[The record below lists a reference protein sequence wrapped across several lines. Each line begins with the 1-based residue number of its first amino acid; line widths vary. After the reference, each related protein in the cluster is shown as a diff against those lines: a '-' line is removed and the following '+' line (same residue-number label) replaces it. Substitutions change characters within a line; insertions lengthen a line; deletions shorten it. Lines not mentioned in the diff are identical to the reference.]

1 MFTLDTAK
9 RSGIKISE
17 NQELEMNKKTQKAA
31 KKLIRLALK
40 EDVGTGD
47 ITTNNIVPSESRRKA
62 KMVAKEDGVIAGLI
76 VARMVFEKLDP
87 NVIWTEIVH
96 NGDRVKKGD
105 VLVQFEA
112 TYRAILTG
120 ERTALNFLQRMSG
133 IATMS
138 AIYADAVKDFQ
149 TVILDTRKTLPGF
162 NKLDK
167 YAVKLGGASNHRHG
181 LHDMAMIKDNHI
193 EVAGGITNAVKAVRS
208 KVDHGIKIEVETTTI
223 EQVQEAIDAGADIIM
238 LDNMDNETMRQCVKL
253 IAGRTKTEASGNITL
268 ERLREVAAT
277 GVDFV
282 SIGALTHSVRA
293 LDISQRIE
301 D

>member
-1 MFTLDTAK
+1 
-9 RSGIKISE
+9 
-17 NQELEMNKKTQKAA
+17 MNKKTQKAA

-40 EDVGTGD
+40 EDVGDGD
-47 ITTNNIVPSESRRKA
+47 ITTDNIVPSEVRRKA
-62 KMVAKEDGVIAGLI
+62 KMIAKEDGVVAGLI

-87 NVIWTEIVH
+87 DLIWKEVAH
-96 NGDRVKKGD
+96 NGDRIKKGD

-112 TYRAILTG
+112 SYRALLTG

-138 AIYADAVKDFQ
+138 AIYADEVKDFQ

-167 YAVKLGGASNHRHG
+167 YAVKLGGASNHRLG

-208 KVDHGIKIEVETTTI
+208 KVDHSIKIEVETTTLA
-223 EQVQEAIDAGADIIM
+223 QVQEAIDAKADIIM
-238 LDNMDNETMRQCVKL
+238 LDNMDNETMRQAVQL

-268 ERLREVAAT
+268 ERLRDVAAT
-277 GVDFV
+277 GVDFI